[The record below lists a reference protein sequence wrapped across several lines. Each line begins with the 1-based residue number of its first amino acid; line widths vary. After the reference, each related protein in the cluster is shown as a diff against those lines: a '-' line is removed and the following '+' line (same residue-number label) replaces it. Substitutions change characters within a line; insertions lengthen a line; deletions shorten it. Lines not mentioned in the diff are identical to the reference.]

1 MYLLELKGRIGQ
13 DKMKRRYTKM
23 CPNIAYFQISNR
35 PGVHSKKKKA
45 GEGLMEFF
53 LKNRGMLI
61 SSFLW
66 NKLTDKW

>member
-35 PGVHSKKKKA
+35 PGVHSKKKKSGGGA
-45 GEGLMEFF
+45 NGVF
-53 LKNRGMLI
+53 LKKQGDVNQFIPVEQVNR
-61 SSFLW
+61 
-66 NKLTDKW
+66 